1 MAEAAPLPTDQAEAL
16 AGVLKLL
23 GNANRLAI
31 VCLLAEGER
40 TVAEIE
46 ATLGIRQP
54 SLSQQLGVLRE
65 GGLIRAARAAKTV
78 TYALEEKAVTP
89 VLQLLCERLGGGPLA
104 RPARP
109 RNGHPSQAA
118 VFATVGERE

>member
-1 MAEAAPLPTDQAEAL
+1 MAEARLLTTDQAEAL

-31 VCLLAEGER
+31 VCLLADGER

-46 ATLGIRQP
+46 AMLGIRQP

-65 GGLIRAARAAKTV
+65 GGLIRAARSAKTV
-78 TYALEEKAVTP
+78 TYAFEEEAVAP
-89 VLQLLCERLGGGPLA
+89 ALALLCRRLDGNA
-104 RPARP
+104 RQPVAGAP
-109 RNGHPSQAA
+109 IGQPSQAA
-118 VFATVGERE
+118 VFATVGERQ

>member
-1 MAEAAPLPTDQAEAL
+1 MAEARLLTTDQAEAP

-31 VCLLAEGER
+31 VCLLADGER

-46 ATLGIRQP
+46 AMLGIRQP
-54 SLSQQLGVLRE
+54 SLSQQLGVLRG

-78 TYALEEKAVTP
+78 TYALEEEAVAQA
-89 VLQLLCERLGGGPLA
+89 LQLLYERLDGSATKSVAGVP
-104 RPARP
+104 
-109 RNGHPSQAA
+109 NGQPSQAA
-118 VFATVGERE
+118 VFATVGERK